1 MVKYRDKSRR
11 KNRRDLEGNDLSSF
25 CEEAIAL
32 LGRRLAS
39 VAKKRFVSIF
49 RLLFAPILILISHCR
64 RALVAIGQLI
74 INAWLWIVRL
84 FHRIRLGIICAYKR
98 FVRLCQRAINAIKQL
113 RITAKNSARFSEYK
127 KVKKVAVEHST
138 WVPFKQ
144 IRSFFSESAQKW
156 PIRDKIAKG
165 NGLKLLLDV
174 LIIGVALYVLI
185 ITYLVTTKYK
195 SFNPINS
202 SGIAQGRKNP
212 ARGTPNK
219 QPPLALIA
227 YSPEPRLAA
236 AAAPSQQTGTPHGY
250 SFWPKRITIRHVE
263 GWGEGISFGTDYST
277 LAMLWAP
284 DYRVGRIMPMVD
296 LRGHRFD
303 NNTYAANIG
312 FAGRYVPTPNTF
324 CQILGFNVFWDWRQG
339 RLGSYQQMGA
349 GLEVLGK
356 RWDLRANVYAPIAV
370 KKRKIT
376 CSFDG
381 YAGGYYAIHRTCEYT
396 NYGFNAEIGNYVV
409 RGKSFFL
416 YAATGPY
423 YLVRKCHDK
432 TLGGEF
438 RLRPQYKDYFA
449 LDLSVSHDNVFGTV
463 YQAQIILY
471 MPLYQIS
478 KYLNKRPCNLSDQ
491 QIYQPIERF
500 EIMPLGRRSCWQRNF

>member
-1 MVKYRDKSRR
+1 MVKHKDKSPR
-11 KNRRDLEGNDLSSF
+11 KDPRDLGGKDLD
-25 CEEAIAL
+25 L
-32 LGRRLAS
+32 
-39 VAKKRFVSIF
+39 
-49 RLLFAPILILISHCR
+49 
-64 RALVAIGQLI
+64 
-74 INAWLWIVRL
+74 
-84 FHRIRLGIICAYKR
+84 
-98 FVRLCQRAINAIKQL
+98 
-113 RITAKNSARFSEYK
+113 
-127 KVKKVAVEHST
+127 
-138 WVPFKQ
+138 
-144 IRSFFSESAQKW
+144 
-156 PIRDKIAKG
+156 
-165 NGLKLLLDV
+165 V
-174 LIIGVALYVLI
+174 LIIGATLCVLI
-185 ITYLVTTKYK
+185 IANFVTSKHK
-195 SFNPINS
+195 SFKPLHS
-202 SGIAQGRKNP
+202 SGVAVDGMNTTSDISND
-212 ARGTPNK
+212 
-219 QPPLALIA
+219 QPPQALIA
-227 YSPEPRLAA
+227 HLPEPTLGAA
-236 AAAPSQQTGTPHGY
+236 TEIPAGQQQAESESVALDSVVEFGPVAPKSDVSTTVYSHLEASGEFSTQSREASAGIFGAAAPSQQTDEPHGY
-250 SFWPKRITIRHVE
+250 SFWPKRFTLRHVQ
-263 GWGEGISFGTDYST
+263 GWGQGISFGTDYST
-277 LAMLWAP
+277 LALLFAP
-284 DYRVGRIMPMVD
+284 NYRVGRIMPMVD